1 MIQTIAFVPARS
13 GSKRLKDKN
22 RLQIGGISLIRRT
35 LMLLGDVG
43 FNKIVLSTNNKE
55 YFCEAEGLDVCLELR
70 NADLSN
76 DFATTSEVLLAWLN
90 RSRIS
95 DDTIIF
101 NSLNREAIHKIIYM
115 ELDKLKERVLDA
127 VKIKVKINKSAVEY
141 VATQGYDKAYGAR
154 PLNRS
159 IQKFIEDPMTDDI
172 LSNKFKEGDT
182 IKISYDKKTDKIILS

>member
-1 MIQTIAFVPARS
+1 
-13 GSKRLKDKN
+13 
-22 RLQIGGISLIRRT
+22 
-35 LMLLGDVG
+35 
-43 FNKIVLSTNNKE
+43 
-55 YFCEAEGLDVCLELR
+55 
-70 NADLSN
+70 
-76 DFATTSEVLLAWLN
+76 
-90 RSRIS
+90 
-95 DDTIIF
+95 
-101 NSLNREAIHKIIYM
+101 M

-159 IQKFIEDPMTDDI
+159 IQKFIEDPMTDEI